1 MKLYGYTWSAALA
14 LCASFA
20 TGDAQAL
27 LRDDTGIEVAGTVDL
42 DGRLRPSPP
51 VSTEN
56 EFEISLPYTRSV
68 VGISDS
74 GTGFE
79 YFSEADIG
87 NQTLRIFGSLTNT
100 TSADLVGDG
109 LAIMNV
115 RAQLRDTLTLV
126 SALPGKQLVT
136 LDMAIDGALS
146 YASGIPIRPL
156 VNAQL
161 FFGPVGS
168 ATNDSNSYNLPGA
181 IDDVLS
187 VTIEVEG
194 TTDVFIDA
202 LLSFAV
208 FYARPGETITG
219 SLDNTARLTLTL
231 PTGVTLAAS
240 TSGTF
245 GEVLAPVPLPGALPL
260 LVSALL
266 LPKLRRRGSA

>member
-1 MKLYGYTWSAALA
+1 MKPHGYTFTVALA
-14 LCASFA
+14 LGAAIA
-20 TGDAQAL
+20 TSDAQAL

-42 DGRLRPSPP
+42 DGRLRPNPP
-51 VSTEN
+51 LSTTN
-56 EFEISLPYTRSV
+56 EFEISLPYPRSV
-68 VGISDS
+68 VSVSDS

-79 YFSEADIG
+79 YSSEADIG

-146 YASGIPIRPL
+146 YGAGIPIKPL

-161 FFGPVGS
+161 FFGPVGA
-168 ATNDSNSYNLPGA
+168 ATNDSNSYNLAGA

-208 FYARPGETITG
+208 FYARPGETVTG
-219 SLDNTARLTLTL
+219 SLDNTARLTLSL
-231 PTGVTLAAS
+231 PTGVTLAGS

-245 GEVLAPVPLPGALPL
+245 GEVIAPVPVPGALPL

-266 LPKLRRRGSA
+266 LPKLRRRGSV